1 MRICIVTESFLPSVN
16 GVTNSVLRI
25 LENFDPQIDQVLVI
39 APNAQN
45 VPTSYFGH
53 AVVRV
58 PAIPTQNFLPVDL
71 PLGLPQRRL
80 QYLIEGFAPDVI
92 HLASPFALGA
102 YAVKVAKRLNIP
114 TISVYQTDLGGFV
127 KQHGFAMA
135 KNSLQKILYRIHTQT
150 NRTLAPSKTSCLD
163 LHLGG
168 VPNTYLWQRGV
179 DSNQFNPEF
188 RDRKLQAVW
197 RNGNKSKTI
206 VGFIGRLSSEKRIA
220 DLAILC
226 GREDIALVIAGEG
239 AHRAKLEQQLPGAIF
254 LGFKSGDELAK
265 IYASLDLFVHPGQ
278 NETFCQAAQEALAS
292 GVPVIVPKSGGAAD
306 LVTNNKTGYVID
318 TDNHFELLQTVINHF
333 TRNDRKQMSLAAR
346 ASVIDRSW
354 PKIIAELKQHYLSV
368 ILESD
373 KNTREKVGVA

>member
-1 MRICIVTESFLPSVN
+1 MPSVN

-39 APNAQN
+39 APNAHN
-45 VPTSYFGH
+45 VPTSYLGH
-53 AVVRV
+53 VVVRV

-127 KQHGFAMA
+127 KQHGFAVA

-318 TDNHFELLQTVINHF
+318 TDNPFELLQTVINHF

-373 KNTREKVGVA
+373 KNTRVKVGVA